1 MGLYAGSASYVRYRL
16 IDDPPERVKEFA
28 LEKLK
33 EFSFREIETGTLNE
47 KSAGWV
53 SAENMASTFFD
64 DLHFSKGPYIVF
76 SLRIDVRRVPGLA
89 MKAAMLREEIKYK
102 KNSGLEVL
110 RKKDKDLLKEQVRQ
124 ELVKRSLPAPTLFD
138 VCWNTAT
145 NEILFFAN
153 SAAANEEFMG
163 WFFRAFGLKLGRLL
177 PYDLAGAAAEKHSG
191 IEIRFPTVSFTNE

>member
-1 MGLYAGSASYVRYRL
+1 MGLYSGSASYVRYRL

-33 EFSFREIETGTLNE
+33 EFCFREIETGTLNE

-89 MKAAMLREEIKYK
+89 MKAAMLRE
-102 KNSGLEVL
+102 
-110 RKKDKDLLKEQVRQ
+110 
-124 ELVKRSLPAPTLFD
+124 
-138 VCWNTAT
+138 
-145 NEILFFAN
+145 
-153 SAAANEEFMG
+153 
-163 WFFRAFGLKLGRLL
+163 
-177 PYDLAGAAAEKHSG
+177 
-191 IEIRFPTVSFTNE
+191 